1 MPYRKALLRWL
12 SRMSLFGVI
21 IGLVG
26 LGLTAP
32 ASAAVPA
39 TTAYTGDTITV
50 AWRLAEG
57 IHNLAQLRARPGEQQ
72 DTPTIGGPPACSDRG
87 WQVDTYKYDAA
98 HKPLVDALV
107 AGGINYL
114 APKVPNDGAVYIT
127 AYVTK
132 PPNCPTNVTP
142 AEPTIKP
149 VCGPDNDEVS
159 LPTTEGVTY
168 TQSGWKDNK
177 LTVTATAKEGFKLT
191 GKTEWTFEDK
201 NERCIVTVTATE
213 PTIAP
218 VCGPNND
225 VVTPAITEGVDYTVG
240 DWKDNKLTVTATAKE
255 GFKLTG
261 KTEWTFE
268 DKNEACPVVDKKVTP
283 GTPSMTPICGPEND
297 KPNIPATEGVKYF
310 YSTWD
315 KGWIRIW
322 AVALDGYKL
331 TGKTEWKF
339 QDVNEECPVVVK
351 PATPAPPSV
360 TPVCGPNNDLGSMPT
375 VEGVQYTSSGWN
387 DNKLTVTATARDG
400 YKLVGTSEWTFKDE
414 SVACPGG
421 TPPPK
426 EIYPVASPTDYEI
439 TPPAWMTSSFWGMLL
454 MASGLLYG
462 ASFFGGR
469 RAAKVIAPR

>member
-201 NERCIVTVTATE
+201 NE
-213 PTIAP
+213 
-218 VCGPNND
+218 
-225 VVTPAITEGVDYTVG
+225 
-240 DWKDNKLTVTATAKE
+240 
-255 GFKLTG
+255 
-261 KTEWTFE
+261 
-268 DKNEACPVVDKKVTP
+268 ACPVVDKKVTP

-439 TPPAWMTSSFWGMLL
+439 APPAWMTSSFWGMLL